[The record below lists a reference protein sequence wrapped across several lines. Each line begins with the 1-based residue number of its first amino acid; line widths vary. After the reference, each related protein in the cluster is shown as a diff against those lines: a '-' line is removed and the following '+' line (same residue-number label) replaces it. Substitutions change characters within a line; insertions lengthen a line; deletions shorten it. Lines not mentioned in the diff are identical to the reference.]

1 MNISRHSG
9 FTLIELMVAI
19 TLGLLVTAAAIQLYI
34 TGITSYNLQKAMTHI
49 QDSTGFGINY
59 ILEDIRKANLSSPT
73 PSINDETAYAGIL
86 LNSTNLGE
94 KIRLNCADCFD
105 NGTIKQFGD
114 ANVANYKNDQL
125 IIRYQA
131 PQTSYDCAGAAI
143 STGQYVIERYF
154 VGASSSDSR
163 QSLRCQSVQY
173 TQAQLDAA
181 TSTNPLNLSLG
192 MSQIIIPKVDYFYI
206 KLGYINGSLANPSQ
220 LAYTDITGYLAL
232 SKVKKNVD
240 GIVQNVRP
248 YIDAVQ
254 IGLLVQ
260 SNESAG
266 SNSIVK
272 SKNTQPF
279 NILDR
284 SVTLKAANQ
293 DTYLRQVV
301 SQTILLRNA
310 IGWVTEGC
318 DSSITRGCTGVSQ

>member
-1 MNISRHSG
+1 MEISRHSG
-9 FTLIELMVAI
+9 FTLVELMVAI

-34 TGITSYNLQKAMTHI
+34 TGITSYNVQKAMSSI
-49 QDSTGFGINY
+49 QDSAGFGVNY
-59 ILEDIRKANLSSPT
+59 ILDDVRKANLSSPT
-73 PSINDETAYAGIL
+73 PSINDETAYAGII
-86 LNSTNLGE
+86 LNSTNVGE
-94 KIRLNCADCFD
+94 NIKLNCADCFN

-131 PQTSYDCAGAAI
+131 PQAGYDCAGVSVSAD
-143 STGQYVIERYF
+143 QYVIERYF
-154 VGASSSDSR
+154 VGASFSDSR

-173 TQAQLDAA
+173 SQTQLDAA
-181 TSTNPLNLSLG
+181 TVTNPLNLTLG
-192 MSQIIIPKVDYFYI
+192 ISQIIIPKVDYFYI
-206 KLGYINGSLANPSQ
+206 KLGYINGSLANPLQ
-220 LAYTDITGYLAL
+220 LGYIEISEYLAL
-232 SKVKKNVD
+232 PKVKKNVD

-254 IGLLVQ
+254 LGLLVQ